1 MEAIHVQLGVAS
13 GNQGAVSL
21 VKPNFNEIFGSL
33 VEVVG
38 LEVVD
43 DCDVVDPSAIL
54 GDAAMSV
61 RLRGFKLLHKFS

>member
-21 VKPNFNEIFGSL
+21 VKPDFKEIFGL
-33 VEVVG
+33 LIEIVG

-54 GDAAMSV
+54 GDASMSV
-61 RLRGFKLLHKFS
+61 PL

>member
-1 MEAIHVQLGVAS
+1 MEAVHVELGVA
-13 GNQGAVSL
+13 GWNQGTVSL
-21 VKPNFNEIFGSL
+21 VEPNLHEIFGSL

-54 GDAAMSV
+54 GDAAMTV
-61 RLRGFKLLHKFS
+61 RLRGFELLYKFT

>member
-1 MEAIHVQLGVAS
+1 
-13 GNQGAVSL
+13 L
-21 VKPNFNEIFGSL
+21 VEPNLHEIFGSL

-54 GDAAMSV
+54 RDAAMTV
-61 RLRGFKLLHKFS
+61 RLRGFELLYKFT